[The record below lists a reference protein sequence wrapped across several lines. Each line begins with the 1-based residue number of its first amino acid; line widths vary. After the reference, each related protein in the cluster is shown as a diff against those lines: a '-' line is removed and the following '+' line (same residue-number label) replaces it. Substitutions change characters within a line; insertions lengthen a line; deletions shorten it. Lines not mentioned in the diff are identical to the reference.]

1 MSMILS
7 RQTGTNLGK
16 VIAFELDGARL
27 VRRLVQTVH
36 HIGEEISIA
45 SPTGTKLVNALP
57 GQEFQ
62 ISVKG
67 TDDYLVV
74 KVLTIAESLPQA
86 AAA

>member
-1 MSMILS
+1 MSMIVS
-7 RQTGTNLGK
+7 RQPVANLGK
-16 VIAFELDGARL
+16 VIAFELDGAQL
-27 VRRLVQTVH
+27 VRRLVMTVRA
-36 HIGEEISIA
+36 IGEEISVA

-62 ISVKG
+62 VSVKG